1 MHALQCLMWLFSLGS
16 SPYSLPRDIPSGNY
30 TLTVSALVRGEVVSS
45 SEVEFEVKG
54 APVVMVT
61 VDVKECGAVLQVVGN
76 NTDLACICYLDNKEE
91 GQNCELKLLISVFLL
106 LRTRCCMDVYV

>member
-1 MHALQCLMWLFSLGS
+1 M
-16 SPYSLPRDIPSGNY
+16 
-30 TLTVSALVRGEVVSS
+30 VSS

-76 NTDLACICYLDNKEE
+76 ITDLACICYLDNKEE
-91 GQNCELKLLISVFLL
+91 GQDCELKLLISVFF
-106 LRTRCCMDVYV
+106 CYEHDVVWMCMFSIQCHRV